1 MDIVD
6 VMTRSVESVAPDTTL
21 HKAARMMIDGGFSGL
36 PVLEDGRLVGIL
48 SEADFVRRDGSQ
60 TWVSRVLLGE
70 EEAPLSEVSMVKELM
85 SAPAVT
91 IADTATVQEAARI
104 MTRKG
109 LKRLPVV
116 DHNHQM
122 VGIVTRRDLIR
133 AYVRSD
139 EDILEEVKL
148 LIEVLPSPL
157 SGVEI
162 DVTEGVVTLT
172 GDVET
177 SSEARA
183 VCKIVRGVEGVG
195 RVVNELDWEITS
207 ELGESPWAGY
217 ALEGKGFAH

>member
-6 VMTRSVESVAPDTTL
+6 VMTRSVQSVTPDTSL

-36 PVLEDGRLVGIL
+36 PVVENGVLVGVL
-48 SEADFVRRDGSQ
+48 SEADYVRRDGSQ
-60 TWVSRVLLGE
+60 TWVSRILLGE
-70 EEAPLSEVSMVKELM
+70 EAAPLSEVSVVGDLM
-85 SAPAVT
+85 SGPAVT
-91 IADTATVQEAARI
+91 ILDTATVQEAAHV

-116 DHNHQM
+116 DHNGKM

-139 EDILEEVKL
+139 EDILEEVRL

-162 DVTEGVVTLT
+162 DVRDGVVTLS

-177 SSEARA
+177 STEARA
-183 VCKIVRGVEGVG
+183 VCKIVKGVEGVG